1 MGMTPADTPSSPS
14 GYAEVTPHGQG
25 PAAYDIQAPMMDGEI
40 TAAFDAT
47 NREMGAGFLYPQ
59 GPRQAE
65 AERLLDSP
73 QGYADFTILAGTTAG
88 WPADVTPPGTV
99 DNGGYGGA

>member
-14 GYAEVTPHGQG
+14 DYAAVTPHGRG
-25 PAAYDIQAPMMDGEI
+25 PAAYDIQASLDEAAI

-65 AERLLDSP
+65 TERLLDSP
-73 QGYADFTILAGTTAG
+73 QGYADFDILSGTTAG
-88 WPADVTPPGTV
+88 WPADTTPPGI
-99 DNGGYGGA
+99 